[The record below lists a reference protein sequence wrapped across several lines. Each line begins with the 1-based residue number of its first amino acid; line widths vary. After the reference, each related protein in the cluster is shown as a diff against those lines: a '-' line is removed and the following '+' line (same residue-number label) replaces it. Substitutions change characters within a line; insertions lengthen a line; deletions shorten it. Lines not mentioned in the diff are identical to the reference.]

1 MVTKFIEERIDYT
14 GEQLRSHWIY
24 ERFGIPGDAM
34 VSFIGRCDVEF
45 DEMVDLEDVLA
56 RSPIRS
62 ERMLHFIVEHFD
74 VDLERAILRQ
84 RLLMAIILE
93 ILNRSVGSLLFRR
106 EGDDIFSDDA
116 KLSVS
121 IATCSP
127 VSTLIH
133 VGLNITTENTP
144 VKTAGLVDYG
154 IDPKTLARSIMKAYS
169 DEIKGMTS
177 ARVKVRWVR

>member
-1 MVTKFIEERIDYT
+1 MVTRFIEERIDYT

-34 VSFIGRCDVEF
+34 VSFIGRCEVGF

-56 RSPIRS
+56 EKPIRS
-62 ERMLHFIVEHFD
+62 EQMLHFIAEHFD
-74 VDLERAILRQ
+74 TDLERALLRQ
-84 RLLMAIILE
+84 RLLMAVILE

-106 EGDDIFSDDA
+106 EGDDIFSGDA

-133 VGLNITTENTP
+133 VGLNITAENIP
-144 VKTAGLVDYG
+144 VKAVGLADYD
-154 IDPKTLARSIMKAYS
+154 IDPKTLAESIMKAYS
-169 DEIKGMTS
+169 GEIEGVIS